1 MKFEINNSKLT
12 FTLDDKIFTVPDED
26 LQRLVARPGT
36 RVLRMVDEEGN
47 VTSTPL
53 STAVGELE
61 GYQLLVDA
69 ASKE

>member
-1 MKFEINNSKLT
+1 MRFEITNDTVTFILNDKT
-12 FTLDDKIFTVPDED
+12 FTLPDED

-53 STAVGELE
+53 STAVGEVE
-61 GYQLLVDA
+61 GYQLLVDT
-69 ASKE
+69 ASKK